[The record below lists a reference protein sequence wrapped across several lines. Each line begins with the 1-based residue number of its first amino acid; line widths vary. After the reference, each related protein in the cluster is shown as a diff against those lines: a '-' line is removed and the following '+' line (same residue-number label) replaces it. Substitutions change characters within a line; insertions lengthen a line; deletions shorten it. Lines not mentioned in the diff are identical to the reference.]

1 MKIKITEETYKRLQ
15 GKLLQEDGIVDN
27 PSQPIQQPIDED
39 EEFHQITNRLKQREK
54 ESQSTKNNGG
64 FETFDELIGDMRNI

>member
-15 GKLLQEDGIVDN
+15 GKLLKEDGIIDTPNQEV
-27 PSQPIQQPIDED
+27 PQPIYEED
-39 EEFHQITNRLKQREK
+39 EFNQITDRLNHREK
-54 ESQSTKNNGG
+54 ESQKTKTNGG